1 MNRTEGLSLVIQAGG
16 ESLRMGQNK
25 ALLPFRGQPLVQRLI
40 ERLGPAAEE
49 TIVTTNQPDAFA
61 GFGVRLAG
69 DLLPGLGALSG
80 LYTALHAARCPL
92 VAVVACDMP
101 FASPLLLAHQAALL
115 ADSAWAAVVPR
126 SDQGLEPFHAVYRRE
141 ICLPLVEA
149 ALQAEKR
156 RVDAWFAGAKIYFL
170 LPEETRLYDPAGLAF
185 INVNT
190 PAEFAEAEALET

>member
-1 MNRTEGLSLVIQAGG
+1 MKTKGLSLVIQAGG

-49 TIVTTNQPDAFA
+49 TIITTNQSEAFA

-80 LYTALHAARCPL
+80 LYTALYSAGCPL

-101 FASPLLLAHQAALL
+101 FASPLLLAHQAELL
-115 ADSAWAAVVPR
+115 NDPAWAAVVPR

-141 ICLPLVEA
+141 TCLPLVEA

-156 RVDAWFAGAKIYFL
+156 RVDAWFASAKIYFL
-170 LPEETRLYDPAGLAF
+170 LPEEARLYDPDGRAF

-190 PAEFAEAEALET
+190 PAEFAEAEALEK